1 MVVERIQK
9 IIAAAGICSRRHAE
23 ALINRGDVVV
33 NGVKAKLGDK
43 ADSDKD
49 KISVSGKLI
58 KKDEKV
64 YYLLNKPKEYL
75 SENKNEF
82 GKKTIYDLPSVNS
95 IGKRVIHVGR
105 LDFMSEG
112 MLFLTNDGDFANK
125 IIHPKYELVKTYYVR
140 VEPNFNIEELSEL
153 NEGVSLDGDDIE
165 CKARNIGKGELEL
178 DIHEGKNRI
187 VRRIMEYFGKKI
199 FRLVRIQIG
208 KIKLGILKSGEVRK
222 LTPEEIKS
230 LIG

>member
-1 MVVERIQK
+1 MVVERVQK
-9 IIAAAGICSRRHAE
+9 IIAAAGICSRRRAE
-23 ALINRGDVVV
+23 TLINRGEVLV
-33 NGVKAKLGDK
+33 NGIKAKLGDK

-58 KKDEKV
+58 KKEEKV

-75 SENKNEF
+75 SENKHEP

-125 IIHPKYELVKTYYVR
+125 IIHPRYELMKTYYVR
-140 VEPNFNIEELSEL
+140 AEPSFSSDDISEL
-153 NEGVSLDGDDIE
+153 NEGVSIDGEEIE
-165 CKARNIGKGELEL
+165 CKARKLGMNEIELE
-178 DIHEGKNRI
+178 IHEGKNRI
-187 VRRIMEYFGKKI
+187 VRRIMELIDKKV
-199 FRLVRIQIG
+199 FRLVRIKIG
-208 KIKLGILKSGEVRK
+208 SVKLGNLPSGAVRK

-230 LIG
+230 LVG

>member
-1 MVVERIQK
+1 
-9 IIAAAGICSRRHAE
+9 
-23 ALINRGDVVV
+23 VVV